1 MPIIINRP
9 SYNQQAIQQP
19 LRDENDLGQFGEAL
33 KDTIST
39 LGTIV
44 TQSSAEA
51 SKSTAEKEL
60 SQLNLETS
68 IKLGELQRSGATDIE
83 KQIEQFQTEKIADI
97 ESRNANVPFFKKM
110 FNDNVWR
117 VKDNLSLKA
126 KEAQLNSDALL
137 DANNRQV
144 AIQTNLANIQLDSNN
159 FQDSVQSTFD
169 LVNNSNSMTLKE
181 RLDTKYGVMILQP
194 AYTKYHLELGE
205 ISSYPPGYKE
215 NAGIFNHTQGWG
227 IIAETMLGNG
237 DRAYEYCKA
246 AIPAAY
252 NDKAEIR
259 QSEPYVV
266 GQTTYSTFSK
276 RPGNT
281 RVSWLSGAGTWS
293 YYAITQYMLG
303 IKPQYEGLLID
314 PCIKSDWDGYKVER
328 RWRKMNLKIE
338 VKNPQHVCKGVEY
351 MEVDGKRLDSAV
363 IPVEMLKDG
372 SNVVV
377 YMGKNSQPV
386 PVERV

>member
-181 RLDTKYGVMILQP
+181 RLDTKYGIVLLQP
-194 AYTKYHLELGE
+194 AYKDYH
-205 ISSYPPGYKE
+205 
-215 NAGIFNHTQGWG
+215 
-227 IIAETMLGNG
+227 
-237 DRAYEYCKA
+237 
-246 AIPAAY
+246 
-252 NDKAEIR
+252 
-259 QSEPYVV
+259 
-266 GQTTYSTFSK
+266 
-276 RPGNT
+276 
-281 RVSWLSGAGTWS
+281 
-293 YYAITQYMLG
+293 
-303 IKPQYEGLLID
+303 
-314 PCIKSDWDGYKVER
+314 
-328 RWRKMNLKIE
+328 
-338 VKNPQHVCKGVEY
+338 
-351 MEVDGKRLDSAV
+351 
-363 IPVEMLKDG
+363 
-372 SNVVV
+372 
-377 YMGKNSQPV
+377 
-386 PVERV
+386 